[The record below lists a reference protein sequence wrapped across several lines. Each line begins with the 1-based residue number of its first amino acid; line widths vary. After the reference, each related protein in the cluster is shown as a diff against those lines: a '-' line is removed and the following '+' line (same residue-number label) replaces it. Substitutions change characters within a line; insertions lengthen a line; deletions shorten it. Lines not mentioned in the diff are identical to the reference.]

1 MPARLITGDLRCA
14 APLVAFTPIRLLR
27 PSEGLLVPEPL
38 NVDAE
43 LLIVSGALADDK
55 AHDLLARHTRADSDV
70 ASALAGWV
78 GRSAAALSATA
89 ATWATATRDLATQ
102 VCEHGAALRI
112 TGMAF
117 ADIDLRGARATAQVH
132 GADGAR

>member
-1 MPARLITGDLRCA
+1 MRCA
-14 APLVAFTPIRLLR
+14 AGSFHAHPFAATVG
-27 PSEGLLVPEPL
+27 GLLVPEPL

-43 LLIVSGALADDK
+43 LLIVSGALADDQ
-55 AHDLLARHTRADSDV
+55 AHDLLARHTRADSAVD
-70 ASALAGWV
+70 SALAGWV

-89 ATWATATRDLATQ
+89 ATWATATRDLAAQ

-117 ADIDLRGARATAQVH
+117 ADMDLRGARVTAQVH
-132 GADGAR
+132 CADGAR